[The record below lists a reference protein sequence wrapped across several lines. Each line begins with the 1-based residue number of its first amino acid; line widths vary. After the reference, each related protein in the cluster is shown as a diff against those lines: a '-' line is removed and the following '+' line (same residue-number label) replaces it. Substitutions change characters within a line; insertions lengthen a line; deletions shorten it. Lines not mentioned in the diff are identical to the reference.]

1 MRSGLMALPA
11 ALEGKLALPVIGSPM
26 FIVSRP
32 ELVIAQC
39 TSGIVG
45 SFPAL
50 NARPR
55 EELERWIVR
64 IKRSLAEHRA
74 AHPQDVVAPFAVNQ
88 IVHHSNSRLEH
99 DLEVCIR
106 QEVPI
111 VITSLRSPEG
121 VVKRVTPTGAS
132 CCTT

>member
-26 FIVSRP
+26 FIVSSP

-50 NARPR
+50 NARPQ

-64 IKRSLAEHRA
+64 IKRSLAEHCA

-106 QEVPI
+106 QEVPMA
-111 VITSLRSPEG
+111 TR
-121 VVKRVTPTGAS
+121 R
-132 CCTT
+132 

>member
-1 MRSGLMALPA
+1 MALPA

-26 FIVSRP
+26 FIVSSP

-55 EELERWIVR
+55 EELERWID
-64 IKRSLAEHRA
+64 KREERPKAWKDVWGAGQGVGSIDDIPPARE
-74 AHPQDVVAPFAVNQ
+74 VVA
-88 IVHHSNSRLEH
+88 RLCAEYEAAKQA
-99 DLEVCIR
+99 L
-106 QEVPI
+106 
-111 VITSLRSPEG
+111 SEG
-121 VVKRVTPTGAS
+121 
-132 CCTT
+132 